1 MKPDTN
7 ADFYNDPEG
16 LAVRLLE
23 EARDYAKEQ
32 ESFDQN
38 DFGGFYDYLNG
49 LISARLV
56 VIGRLGYDRYIKDY
70 LPDWTDC

>member
-1 MKPDTN
+1 MKPNTD

-23 EARDYAKEQ
+23 EARDYELEQ
-32 ESFDQN
+32 RGYDIN
-38 DFGGFYDYLNG
+38 DSFYDYLAG

-56 VIGRLGYDRYIKDY
+56 IIGRLGYNEYIKDY
-70 LPDWTDC
+70 LPEDWTDC